1 MRALRGRRNY
11 QRINDG
17 VAEDSRALNTETIND
32 LPTVKYSKETMGDID
47 ATCGICL
54 SEYQDGEM
62 LKYLPCHHH
71 FHLECIDT
79 WLVTNKTCPYCKH
92 PADVPLDS
100 ETQEEQYTSYH
111 AGPSSSASSSS
122 SSSQ

>member
-1 MRALRGRRNY
+1 MGRIRSSRNY

-17 VAEDSRALNTETIND
+17 VEEDTRALNTESIND
-32 LPTVKYSKETMGDID
+32 LPTVRYSKDAMDNVD

-54 SEYQDGEM
+54 CDYQDGEM

-92 PADVPLDS
+92 PADKPLDS
-100 ETQEEQYTSYH
+100 EPQEKQTSYH
-111 AGPSSSASSSS
+111 SNL
-122 SSSQ
+122 